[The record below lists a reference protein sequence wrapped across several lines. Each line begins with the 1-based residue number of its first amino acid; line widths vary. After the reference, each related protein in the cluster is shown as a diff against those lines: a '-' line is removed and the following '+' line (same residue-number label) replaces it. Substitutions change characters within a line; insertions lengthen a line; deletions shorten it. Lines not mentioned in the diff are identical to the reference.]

1 MRLIDRFDEYM
12 MFKKLNDNKAT
23 IQLGFSVGTIGKS
36 RGEGRDLSKKA
47 VQRIL
52 AVYNDLD
59 ERWLK
64 TGEGEMI
71 CEPRKSRIGL
81 YGKEEEDVKSIP
93 SKSNSSTLD
102 RLVDQ
107 IFNNSTTI
115 DKLVDEIA
123 VAHSLI
129 AKSQEQISKSQEQ
142 TDRILTL
149 LEIEK
154 GTKTPEDIKK
164 E

>member
-59 ERWLK
+59 EKWLK

-71 CEPRKSRIGL
+71 CQPRKSRIGL
-81 YGKEEEDVKSIP
+81 YGKEEEVKNTT
-93 SKSNSSTLD
+93 SKSSSSTLD

-164 E
+164 D

>member
-12 MFKKLNDNKAT
+12 MAKKLNDNKVT
-23 IQLGFSVGTIGKS
+23 NQLGFSVGTIGKS
-36 RGEGRDLSKKA
+36 RAEGRDLSKRA

-59 ERWLK
+59 ENWLR
-64 TGEGEMI
+64 TGEGEML
-71 CEPRKSRIGL
+71 CEPRKSRLGL
-81 YGKEEEDVKSIP
+81 YGKQEEPAQKIP
-93 SKSNSSTLD
+93 SRTGGSTLD

-154 GTKTPEDIKK
+154 KAKSDSLK
-164 E
+164 

>member
-1 MRLIDRFDEYM
+1 MAA
-12 MFKKLNDNKAT
+12 KKLNDNKVT
-23 IQLGFSVGTIGKS
+23 HELGFSVGTIGKS
-36 RGEGRDLSKKA
+36 RLEGRDLSKKA

-52 AVYNDLD
+52 AVFNDLD
-59 ERWLK
+59 ENWLK

-71 CEPRKSRIGL
+71 CEPRKSKIGI
-81 YGKEEEDVKSIP
+81 YGKDAQHL
-93 SKSNSSTLD
+93 NSRATGTTLD

-115 DKLVDEIA
+115 DKLVDEIG
-123 VAHSLI
+123 VAHKLM

-149 LEIEK
+149 LEDEK
-154 GTKTPEDIKK
+154 KNKTSK
-164 E
+164 

>member
-59 ERWLK
+59 EKWLK

-71 CEPRKSRIGL
+71 CQPRKSRIGL
-81 YGKEEEDVKSIP
+81 YGKEEEVKNTT
-93 SKSNSSTLD
+93 SKSSSSTLD

-129 AKSQEQISKSQEQ
+129 AKSQEQISKSPEQ

-164 E
+164 D

>member
-93 SKSNSSTLD
+93 SKSNS
-102 RLVDQ
+102 
-107 IFNNSTTI
+107 
-115 DKLVDEIA
+115 
-123 VAHSLI
+123 
-129 AKSQEQISKSQEQ
+129 
-142 TDRILTL
+142 
-149 LEIEK
+149 
-154 GTKTPEDIKK
+154 
-164 E
+164 